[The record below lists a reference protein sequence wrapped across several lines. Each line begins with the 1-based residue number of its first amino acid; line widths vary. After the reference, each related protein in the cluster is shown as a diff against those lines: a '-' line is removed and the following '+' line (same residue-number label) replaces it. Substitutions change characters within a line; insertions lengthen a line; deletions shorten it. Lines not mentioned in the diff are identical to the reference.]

1 MKRVAMKGPLLALA
15 LMTSAA
21 EAAKP
26 DDFAWQWPL
35 DIGSGDV
42 HELVLTPEIYDAI
55 TRTDG
60 QDMALFTSSGEH
72 VSFGPLPQAPDSP
85 WRDAPYALEI
95 AASNHEPMA
104 SVEVPVAFPSPQ
116 RLTLAL
122 RSRVPEAAVVRALR
136 VSWRHR
142 ASLPADASWRVE
154 ASRRRGAVHAEVMS
168 HSYALASGIG
178 ETRLILSDFEGE
190 ALRLSVAPVPA
201 DLEIVSVLAEYET
214 PPGLKRQYRRAALV
228 RDATTPHTFHFNLP
242 PSLPVNAARIQLGDG
257 GALATVSLATRE
269 GEWWRELARD
279 TAFDIAVGDASV
291 VRNRLAFPTTRSQR
305 WRVSVEPPIGTPI
318 VEVGYR
324 PDVFLIAHQGPAQL
338 LLVAGSA
345 RGIRESFPIDPLMN
359 ELRAQ
364 FGASW
369 SPPPAM
375 LGARSERAG
384 KIALKPPP
392 PPPPYRA
399 WLLWTVLVLVAAVIA
414 WLALRLLRE
423 PAHE

>member
-1 MKRVAMKGPLLALA
+1 MRRILLSFALA
-15 LMTSAA
+15 ASAA
-21 EAAKP
+21 DAAKP

-42 HELVLTPEIYDAI
+42 HELVLTSEIYDAI
-55 TRTDG
+55 TRSDG
-60 QDMALFTSSGEH
+60 QDMALFTQRGER

-95 AASNHEPMA
+95 ATSTREPVA
-104 SVEVPVAFPSPQ
+104 RNEVPVAFPSPQ

-122 RSRVPEAAVVRALR
+122 RSRVPEVAVIRALR

-142 ASLPADASWRVE
+142 ASLPADANWRVE

-168 HSYALASGIG
+168 HSYALASGVG
-178 ETRLILSDFEGE
+178 ETRLLLFDFEGD

-228 RDATTPHTFHFNLP
+228 RDATTPHTFHFVLP
-242 PSLPVNAARIQLGDG
+242 PALPVTAARIQLGDG
-257 GALATVSLATRE
+257 GALATVSLAARE
-269 GEWWRELARD
+269 GEWWHELARD
-279 TAFDIAVGDASV
+279 TAFDIAVGDASL
-291 VRNRLAFPTTRSQR
+291 VRNRLAFPTTRNGR
-305 WRVSVEPPIGTPI
+305 WRLGVEPPIGMPI
-318 VEVGYR
+318 VELGYR

-345 RGIRESFPIDPLMN
+345 RAVRETFPIDPLMN

-369 SPPPAM
+369 SPPPAT

-384 KIALKPPP
+384 KVVLKPSPHPP
-392 PPPPYRA
+392 HYRA
-399 WLLWTVLVLVAAVIA
+399 WLLWTVLVLVGAVIA
-414 WLALRLLRE
+414 WLAMRLLRE
-423 PAHE
+423 PARE